1 MSKTAFI
8 FPGQGAQ
15 YVGMGQDFYDKMP
28 VCRQVIEK
36 ASQVSGLDL
45 PKICF
50 TENEEIHV
58 TEYTQIAMLS
68 VEAAILKALEQEG
81 LMPDVSAGLSLG
93 EYGACIA
100 SGVLS
105 LEDAFYVVRKRG
117 IFMQEAVPAGG
128 AMSAVMGTDA
138 EVIEKACRETEGI
151 VSIANYNCPG
161 QIVITGEEGAVA
173 KASEKLKELGARR
186 IVPLNV
192 SGPFHSA
199 MLAGAGEKLAEVL
212 QSVAVGEPKI
222 PYATNVTAEY
232 VIKASQVKE
241 LLVRQV
247 SSSVKWQQCVEKMI
261 ADGVDTFVEIGPGKT
276 LSGFMRKISRDVKM
290 LNIQTV
296 EDFEKAV
303 ETLKNQDT
311 DQTADRE

>member
-36 ASQVSGLDL
+36 ACQVSGLDL

-50 TENEEIHV
+50 TENEEIHI

-199 MLAGAGEKLAEVL
+199 MLAGAGEKLAEIL
-212 QSVAVGEPKI
+212 QNVAVGEPKI

-232 VIKASQVKE
+232 VTKASQVKE

-276 LSGFMRKISRDVKM
+276 LSGFMRKISRNVKM

-303 ETLKNQDT
+303 ETLKNQI
-311 DQTADRE
+311 ADRE